1 MEPYN
6 RSDKLKIN
14 NKVIDP
20 NPTLSVS
27 VLDCE

>member
-20 NPTLSVS
+20 NPTISIS
-27 VLDCE
+27 ILDC